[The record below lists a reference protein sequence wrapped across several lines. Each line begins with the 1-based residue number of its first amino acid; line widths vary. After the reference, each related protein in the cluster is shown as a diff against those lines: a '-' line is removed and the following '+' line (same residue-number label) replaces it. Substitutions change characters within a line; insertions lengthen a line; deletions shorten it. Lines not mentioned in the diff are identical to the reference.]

1 MMVAADGYINITNI
15 DDMYGI
21 YKRDFEDTYKVVNT
35 DEAEKKTNFITIKRN

>member
-1 MMVAADGYINITNI
+1 MMIAADGYINITNI

-21 YKRDFEDTYKVVNT
+21 SKRDFEDTYKVVNT